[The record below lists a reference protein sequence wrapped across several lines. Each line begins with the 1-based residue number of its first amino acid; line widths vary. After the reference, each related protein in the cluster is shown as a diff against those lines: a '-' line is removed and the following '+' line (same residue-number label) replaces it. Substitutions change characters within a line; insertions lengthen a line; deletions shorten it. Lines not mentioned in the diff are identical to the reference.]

1 MPTLA
6 ALQAVT
12 ETATLDFYGQSI
24 KVKYR
29 PGALTIKVERL
40 LFGDV
45 GDEDGDRRRD
55 QVLEAFLAI
64 IDSWDITEP
73 DGKTKLAVTKENLAE
88 VPREVLY
95 EVLRK
100 IGEASARGKNGGSGA
115 STPS

>member
-12 ETATLDFYGQSI
+12 ETATLEFYGQSI

-40 LFGDV
+40 LFGDA

-64 IDSWDITEP
+64 IDSWDITEA
-73 DGKTKLAVTKENLAE
+73 DGKKLAVTKESLAE

-100 IGEASARGKNGGSGA
+100 IGEASARGKNGGSPS
-115 STPS
+115 STA

>member
-12 ETATLDFYGQSI
+12 ETATLEFYGQAI
-24 KVKYR
+24 KVKFR

-40 LFGDV
+40 LFGEM
-45 GDEDGDRRRD
+45 GEEDGDRRRD
-55 QVLEAFLAI
+55 QVLDAFLAI
-64 IDSWDITEP
+64 IDSWDITEK
-73 DGKTKLAVTKENLAE
+73 DGKTPLAVTKETLAE

-100 IGEASARGKNGGSGA
+100 IGEASARGKNGASGS
-115 STPS
+115 STP